1 MIQMIQ
7 NIINEMLVG
16 NFSFLILIVGILQ
29 LIVMIRSQ
37 SRKREGKK
45 MTPQVYENLQELS
58 YEELLHAL
66 DNVREHLYEIGE
78 DAEDLD
84 YRYYIAL
91 MQELDKRQRPD

>member
-1 MIQMIQ
+1 MDWIKV
-7 NIINEMLVG
+7 IISEMLKG

-29 LIVMIRSQ
+29 LIMMV
-37 SRKREGKK
+37 KNGKKGKK

-91 MQELDKRQRPD
+91 MQELDKRQREK